1 MKALFSILLFSVAT
15 YQVTAQRVSEV
26 GPFAGVSYYLGDLN
40 LNKHFFFSR
49 PAGGIVHRYI
59 LNSHYAIKNS
69 FLYGMV
75 YAFDSK
81 SNNAV
86 QVNRNL
92 HFRSSIIDIATEI
105 EFNFLPFD
113 GPEGERVRAGSEKY
127 YFSPYVFIGFS
138 LFSFNPQANYN
149 GTWFDLQPLG
159 TEGQGTIAYPGR
171 KKYSLTK
178 IAIPIGAGIKY
189 DINKKVNF
197 AVEWGIRKT
206 FTDYIDDVSTTY
218 ANPVAISTEKGIVAS
233 RLSDQSLDL
242 DTKYGNVGRQRGNSK
257 NNDFYAF
264 AGLMLTFKLSSKY
277 VKQRCYGVNN

>member
-1 MKALFSILLFSVAT
+1 MRALFSILLFYIAAV
-15 YQVTAQRVSEV
+15 QVTAQGVSEV

-40 LNKHFFFSR
+40 LNKHFFFSK

-69 FLYGMV
+69 FLYGTLEA
-75 YAFDSK
+75 YDSK

-113 GPEGERVRAGSEKY
+113 GPVGDRAKAGSDQY
-127 YFSPYVFIGFS
+127 YFSPYVFIGIS

-159 TEGQGTIAYPGR
+159 TEGQGTIAYQDR
-171 KKYSLTK
+171 KKYSLST
-178 IAIPIGAGIKY
+178 ISVPIGAGIKY
-189 DINKKVNF
+189 DINNKMNF
-197 AVEWGIRKT
+197 AFEWGIRMT
-206 FTDYIDDVSTTY
+206 NTDYIDDVSTTY
-218 ANPVAISTEKGIVAS
+218 ANPVAISAEKGIIAGH
-233 RLSDQSLDL
+233 LSDQSLDL
-242 DTKYGNVGRQRGNSK
+242 DGKSSNIGRQRGNSK

-264 AGLMLTFKLSSKY
+264 AGVMLTFKLATQY
-277 VKQRCYGVNN
+277 TKQRCYGVNN